1 MTVRL
6 CPAIV
11 IFRPGDVILAEIV
24 PGLHFDENQW
34 SISRVLDT
42 MPGALGDVHGL
53 ASRETDLFVI
63 KDQNSLAFEYE
74 PVLLPAPVFLKREP
88 LPRVDNDPL
97 YLVSRRI
104 FEHTK
109 MAPRPVILLVHR
121 LYSRGHDAALSTKE
135 ASMSQIEA

>member
-1 MTVRL
+1 MKVRL

-11 IFRPGDVILAEIV
+11 IFRPGDVILAEII
-24 PGLHFDENQW
+24 PGLHFDENEW

-42 MPGALGDVHGL
+42 MPGALGDVYGL

-74 PVLLPAPVFLKREP
+74 PVLLPAAVFLKREP

-109 MAPRPVILLVHR
+109 MAPR
-121 LYSRGHDAALSTKE
+121 
-135 ASMSQIEA
+135 

>member
-1 MTVRL
+1 
-6 CPAIV
+6 
-11 IFRPGDVILAEIV
+11 
-24 PGLHFDENQW
+24 
-34 SISRVLDT
+34 
-42 MPGALGDVHGL
+42 
-53 ASRETDLFVI
+53 
-63 KDQNSLAFEYE
+63 
-74 PVLLPAPVFLKREP
+74 VFLKREP